1 MKPLFSSDE
10 EANAASASSATP
22 APGFAPAPA
31 SAPASAPAPAPAFPP
46 LLDPARAAD
55 ALPAMRPQASAP
67 PPVRV
72 DISGIDDK
80 AIEGLGGNTGAGV
93 AKVSAKLLGTV
104 RASDADVFGTQLNE
118 LIATSKGLDPAKLRS
133 GGLLSRVTNMFGSVK
148 EKMLSQYQVVES
160 RMDTLVGEMTRHAN
174 VHRARIQDF
183 DEMYKG
189 LEMYYQGLDA
199 DVRKGEEWAG
209 RLRQAVAQQA
219 APANAFEAQQATEL
233 KRRLERLEKRID
245 DLRRAMLM
253 ATQMVP
259 QIRLSQDNARALTDT
274 FTDIVN
280 VSIPAWRNV
289 FSLYLLQLEA
299 KQSAAVA
306 NAAYDATDAAFR
318 AQADMLLEN
327 TETVARAKQRSL
339 VSLETAQHV
348 QTQLVTAFDRLEQI
362 SNEGQQ
368 RRRDELPKLQELE
381 RELIAR
387 FSPAAV

>member
-1 MKPLFSSDE
+1 MKPLFSSDD
-10 EANAASASSATP
+10 EANAAST
-22 APGFAPAPA
+22 AP
-31 SAPASAPAPAPAFPP
+31 PAPAPVLPP
-46 LLDPARAAD
+46 LLNPAGTPD
-55 ALPAMRPQASAP
+55 MLPASRPEVSAAP
-67 PPVRV
+67 IVRI

-80 AIEGLGGNTGAGV
+80 AIESLGGSTGSGV

-118 LIATSKGLDPAKLRS
+118 LIATSKGLDPARLRS
-133 GGLLSRVTNMFGSVK
+133 GGLMSRVTNMFGSVK

-160 RMDTLVGEMTRHAN
+160 RMDTLVAEMTRHAN

-183 DEMYKG
+183 DDMFKG

-199 DVRKGEEWAG
+199 DVKKGEAWAVQ
-209 RLRQAVAQQA
+209 LRQAIAQQA
-219 APANAFEAQQATEL
+219 AAANAFEAQQATEL

-245 DLRRAMLM
+245 DMRRAMLM

-327 TETVARAKQRSL
+327 TETVARTKQRSL

-348 QTQLVTAFDRLEQI
+348 QTQLVSAFDKLEQI

-368 RRRDELPKLQELE
+368 RRKDELPKLQELE

-387 FSPAAV
+387 FSSTASPTAA

>member
-10 EANAASASSATP
+10 EANAASTTP
-22 APGFAPAPA
+22 AAPTPTLA
-31 SAPASAPAPAPAFPP
+31 P
-46 LLDPARAAD
+46 LLDPAPMPD
-55 ALPAMRPQASAP
+55 ALPALRPEASAAP
-67 PPVRV
+67 IVRV
-72 DISGIDDK
+72 DVSGIDDK
-80 AIEGLGGNTGAGV
+80 AIEALGGSTGAGV

-160 RMDTLVGEMTRHAN
+160 RMDTLVTEMTRHAS

-189 LEMYYQGLDA
+189 LELYYQGLDA
-199 DVRKGEEWAG
+199 DVKKGEEWAS

-245 DLRRAMLM
+245 DLKRAMLM

-348 QTQLVTAFDRLEQI
+348 QTQLVTAFDKLEQI

-368 RRRDELPKLQELE
+368 RRQAELPKLQELE

-387 FSPAAV
+387 FSPTGA

>member
-1 MKPLFSSDE
+1 MKPLFSSDD
-10 EANAASASSATP
+10 EANAASAV
-22 APGFAPAPA
+22 PAPA
-31 SAPASAPAPAPAFPP
+31 LPP
-46 LLDPARAAD
+46 LLDPARMPD
-55 ALPAMRPQASAP
+55 TLPASLSEASPAP
-67 PPVRV
+67 LVRI

-80 AIEGLGGNTGAGV
+80 AIEALGGSTGAGV

-133 GGLLSRVTNMFGSVK
+133 GGLMSRVTNMFGSVK
-148 EKMLSQYQVVES
+148 EKMLSQYQAVES
-160 RMDTLVGEMTRHAN
+160 RMDTLVAEMTRHAN
-174 VHRARIQDF
+174 VHRGRIQDF

-189 LEMYYQGLDA
+189 LEVYYQGLDA
-199 DVRKGEEWAG
+199 DVKKGEGWALQ
-209 RLRQAVAQQA
+209 LRQAIAQQA
-219 APANAFEAQQATEL
+219 VAANAFEAQQATEL

-348 QTQLVTAFDRLEQI
+348 QTQLMTAFDKLEQI

-368 RRRDELPKLQELE
+368 RRKDELPKLQQLE

-387 FSPAAV
+387 FSSAASPAGA

>member
-10 EANAASASSATP
+10 
-22 APGFAPAPA
+22 
-31 SAPASAPAPAPAFPP
+31 
-46 LLDPARAAD
+46 D
-55 ALPAMRPQASAP
+55 AQNASAP
-67 PPVRV
+67 PAAALPSLGPLRDPAATAGMLPATVSEASAVPVVPV
-72 DISGIDDK
+72 DLAGIDDK
-80 AIEGLGGNTGAGV
+80 AIESLGGSTGSGV

-104 RASDADVFGTQLNE
+104 RASDADVFGAQLNE

-133 GGLLSRVTNMFGSVK
+133 GGVLSRITSLFGSVK
-148 EKMLSQYQVVES
+148 EKMLSQFQVVES
-160 RMDTLVGEMTRHAN
+160 RMDTLVAEMTRHAN
-174 VHRARIQDF
+174 VHRGRIHDF
-183 DEMYKG
+183 DEMFKG
-189 LEMYYQGLDA
+189 LEGYYQGLDA
-199 DVRKGEEWAG
+199 DVKKGEGWIVK
-209 RLRQAVAQQA
+209 LQQAVAQQPA
-219 APANAFEAQQATEL
+219 SANAFEAQQATEL
-233 KRRLERLEKRID
+233 RRRLERLEKRVD

-348 QTQLVTAFDRLEQI
+348 QTQLITAFDKLEQI
-362 SNEGQQ
+362 SKEGQQ
-368 RRRDELPKLQELE
+368 RRKDELPKLQELE
-381 RELIAR
+381 RDLIAR
-387 FSPAAV
+387 FSPAGT

>member
-10 EANAASASSATP
+10 EANAASALPVTP
-22 APGFAPAPA
+22 APSLPPLINPAPA
-31 SAPASAPAPAPAFPP
+31 
-46 LLDPARAAD
+46 LD
-55 ALPAMRPQASAP
+55 ALPALRPEASVAP
-67 PPVRV
+67 VAPMVPAVRV

-80 AIEGLGGNTGAGV
+80 AIETLGGNTGAGV

-118 LIATSKGLDPAKLRS
+118 LIATSKGLDPAKLKS
-133 GGLLSRVTNMFGSVK
+133 GGLMSRVTNMFGSVK

-160 RMDTLVGEMTRHAN
+160 RMDTLVSEMTRHAN

-189 LEMYYQGLDA
+189 LETYYQGLDA
-199 DVRKGEEWAG
+199 DVKKGEAWAEK
-209 RLRQAVAQQA
+209 LRQAVAQQA

-348 QTQLVTAFDRLEQI
+348 QTQLITAFDKLEQI

-368 RRRDELPKLQELE
+368 RRRDELPKLQQLE
-381 RELIAR
+381 RELIER
-387 FSPAAV
+387 FSPGGA

>member
-10 EANAASASSATP
+10 EAHAASSLPVAR
-22 APGFAPAPA
+22 APALA
-31 SAPASAPAPAPAFPP
+31 P
-46 LLDPARAAD
+46 LLNPDVLPD
-55 ALPAMRPQASAP
+55 MLPALSSESSSVPLVQI
-67 PPVRV
+67 

-80 AIEGLGGNTGAGV
+80 AIEALGGSTGAGV

-104 RASDADVFGTQLNE
+104 RASEADVFGAQLNE
-118 LIATSKGLDPAKLRS
+118 LIATSKGLDPSKLRS
-133 GGLLSRVTNMFGSVK
+133 GGLLSRVTNMFGSIK

-160 RMDTLVGEMTRHAN
+160 RMDTLVAEMTRHAN
-174 VHRARIQDF
+174 LHRARIQDF

-189 LEMYYQGLDA
+189 LELYYQGLDA
-199 DVRKGEEWAG
+199 DVKKGEGWAVQ
-209 RLRQAVAQQA
+209 LRQAVAQQA
-219 APANAFEAQQATEL
+219 AAANAFEAQQATEV

-280 VSIPAWRNV
+280 VSVPAWRNV

-299 KQSAAVA
+299 KQSASVA

-348 QTQLVTAFDRLEQI
+348 QTQLMTAFDKLEQI

-368 RRRDELPKLQELE
+368 RRKDELPKLQELE

-387 FSPAAV
+387 FSPNGA

>member
-22 APGFAPAPA
+22 APAFAP
-31 SAPASAPAPAPAFPP
+31 APASAPAPAPAFPP

-55 ALPAMRPQASAP
+55 ALPAMRPEASAP

-174 VHRARIQDF
+174 VHRARIHDF

-348 QTQLVTAFDRLEQI
+348 QTQLVTAFDKLEQI
-362 SNEGQQ
+362 SNEGQK

>member
-1 MKPLFSSDE
+1 MKPLFSSDD
-10 EANAASASSATP
+10 EANASAVPAT
-22 APGFAPAPA
+22 
-31 SAPASAPAPAPAFPP
+31 PAFPP
-46 LLDPARAAD
+46 LLDPSSTANT
-55 ALPAMRPQASAP
+55 LPATRPEAGAAP
-67 PPVRV
+67 IVRV
-72 DISGIDDK
+72 DVSGIDDK
-80 AIEGLGGNTGAGV
+80 AIEALGGSTGAGV

-133 GGLLSRVTNMFGSVK
+133 GGLVSRLTNMFGSVK

-160 RMDTLVGEMTRHAN
+160 RMDTLVTEMTRHAN

-189 LEMYYQGLDA
+189 LETYYQGLDA
-199 DVRKGEEWAG
+199 DVKKGEEWAA

-245 DLRRAMLM
+245 DLKRAMLM

-348 QTQLVTAFDRLEQI
+348 QTQLVTAFDKLEQI

-368 RRRDELPKLQELE
+368 RRQAELPKLQELE

-387 FSPAAV
+387 FSPGGA

>member
-10 EANAASASSATP
+10 DAQPAPAPTATP
-22 APGFAPAPA
+22 APGFPSLSNPDLTAGQLPALHQQAAPAP
-31 SAPASAPAPAPAFPP
+31 
-46 LLDPARAAD
+46 
-55 ALPAMRPQASAP
+55 M
-67 PPVRV
+67 VRV

-80 AIEGLGGNTGAGV
+80 AIASLGGSTGTGV

-104 RASDADVFGTQLNE
+104 RASDADVFGAQLNE
-118 LIATSKGLDPAKLRS
+118 LIATSKGLDPTKLRS

-148 EKMLSQYQVVES
+148 EKMLSQYQMVEG
-160 RMDTLVGEMTRHAN
+160 RMDTLVSEMTRHAT
-174 VHRARIQDF
+174 VHKNRITDF

-189 LEMYYQGLDA
+189 LEIYYQGLDA
-199 DVRKGEEWAG
+199 DVKKGEAW
-209 RLRQAVAQQA
+209 VAQLQQA
-219 APANAFEAQQATEL
+219 IAQHPAPTNAFEAQQATEL
-233 KRRLERLEKRID
+233 TRRLERLEKRID

-259 QIRLSQDNARALTDT
+259 QIRLSQDNARSLTDT

-280 VSIPAWRNV
+280 VAIPAWRNV

-327 TETVARAKQRSL
+327 TETVARVKQRSL

-348 QTQLVTAFDRLEQI
+348 QTQLITAFDKLEQI
-362 SNEGQQ
+362 SKEGQQ

-387 FSPAAV
+387 FQPTNV

>member
-10 EANAASASSATP
+10 EANAASAAPP
-22 APGFAPAPA
+22 APV
-31 SAPASAPAPAPAFPP
+31 APAPAFPP
-46 LLDPARAAD
+46 LSTPAATSD
-55 ALPAMRPQASAP
+55 MLPAARPEASVAP
-67 PPVRV
+67 LPRV

-80 AIEGLGGNTGAGV
+80 AIESLGGSTGAGV

-160 RMDTLVGEMTRHAN
+160 RMDTLVAEMTRHAN
-174 VHRARIQDF
+174 VHRNRIQDF

-189 LEMYYQGLDA
+189 LEIYYQGLDA
-199 DVRKGEEWAG
+199 DVRKGEAWADK
-209 RLRQAVAQQA
+209 LRQAVAQQA

-245 DLRRAMLM
+245 DLKRAMLM

-299 KQSAAVA
+299 RQSAAVA

-348 QTQLVTAFDRLEQI
+348 QTQLVTAFDKLEQI
-362 SNEGQQ
+362 SHEGQQ
-368 RRRDELPKLQELE
+368 RRKDELPKLQELE

-387 FSPAAV
+387 FSSTASPSA

>member
-10 EANAASASSATP
+10 EAN
-22 APGFAPAPA
+22 PA
-31 SAPASAPAPAPAFPP
+31 SAVPATPAFPP
-46 LLDPARAAD
+46 LLEPAPAPD
-55 ALPAMRPQASAP
+55 ALPALRPEASAAP
-67 PPVRV
+67 IVRV

-80 AIEGLGGNTGAGV
+80 AIEALGGSTGAGV

-160 RMDTLVGEMTRHAN
+160 RMDTLVTEMTRHAN

-189 LEMYYQGLDA
+189 LEQYYQGLDA
-199 DVRKGEEWAG
+199 DVKKGEEWAS

-245 DLRRAMLM
+245 DLKRAMLM

-348 QTQLVTAFDRLEQI
+348 QTQLVTAFDKLEQI

-368 RRRDELPKLQELE
+368 RRQAELPKLQELE

-387 FSPAAV
+387 FSPGGA

>member
-10 EANAASASSATP
+10 DAQSPLAPP
-22 APGFAPAPA
+22 AAPAP
-31 SAPASAPAPAPAFPP
+31 SLPP
-46 LLDPARAAD
+46 ILSPDVTSGM
-55 ALPAMRPQASAP
+55 LPAMRSESSPAP
-67 PPVRV
+67 VVRV

-80 AIEGLGGNTGAGV
+80 AIESLGGSTGSGV

-118 LIATSKGLDPAKLRS
+118 LIATSKGLDPSKLRS
-133 GGLLSRVTNMFGSVK
+133 GGMLSRVTNLFGSVK

-160 RMDTLVGEMTRHAN
+160 RMDTLVSEMTRHAS
-174 VHRARIQDF
+174 VHKGRITDF

-189 LEMYYQGLDA
+189 LEVYYQGLDA
-199 DVRKGEEWAG
+199 DVKKGEAWAAQ
-209 RLRQAVAQQA
+209 LAQAIAQQPVA
-219 APANAFEAQQATEL
+219 ANAFEAQQATEV
-233 KRRLERLEKRID
+233 KRRLERLEKRVD

-327 TETVARAKQRSL
+327 TETVARVKQRSI

-348 QTQLVTAFDRLEQI
+348 QTQLMTAFDKLEQI
-362 SNEGQQ
+362 SKEGQQ
-368 RRRDELPKLQELE
+368 RRKDELPKLQELE

-387 FSPAAV
+387 FSPGAN

>member
-10 EANAASASSATP
+10 EAKATSA
-22 APGFAPAPA
+22 APAPA
-31 SAPASAPAPAPAFPP
+31 LPP
-46 LLDPARAAD
+46 LLDPVLNPATTQG
-55 ALPAMRPQASAP
+55 ALPALRPEASVAP
-67 PPVRV
+67 QVRV

-80 AIEGLGGNTGAGV
+80 AIESLGGNTGAGV

-133 GGLLSRVTNMFGSVK
+133 GGLMSRVTNMFGSVK

-160 RMDTLVGEMTRHAN
+160 RMDTLVAEMTRHAN
-174 VHRARIQDF
+174 VHRARIHDF

-189 LEMYYQGLDA
+189 LEVYYQGLAA
-199 DVRKGEEWAG
+199 DVQKGEAWADK
-209 RLRQAVAQQA
+209 LRQAVAQQA
-219 APANAFEAQQATEL
+219 APTNAFEAQQATEL

-245 DLRRAMLM
+245 DLKRAMLM

-348 QTQLVTAFDRLEQI
+348 QTQLITAFDKLEQI

-381 RELIAR
+381 RELITR
-387 FSPAAV
+387 FSPTMA

>member
-10 EANAASASSATP
+10 DAQSPAQPVANAPSLPPLTSPLGAQDMLP
-22 APGFAPAPA
+22 AAPA
-31 SAPASAPAPAPAFPP
+31 
-46 LLDPARAAD
+46 
-55 ALPAMRPQASAP
+55 QASAAP
-67 PPVRV
+67 VVRV

-80 AIEGLGGNTGAGV
+80 AIESLGGSTGTGI

-104 RASDADVFGTQLNE
+104 RASDADVFGAQLNE
-118 LIATSKGLDPAKLRS
+118 LIATSKGLDPAKLKS
-133 GGLLSRVTNMFGSVK
+133 GGLLSRVTNMFGTVK

-160 RMDTLVGEMTRHAN
+160 RMDTLVSEMTRHAN
-174 VHRARIQDF
+174 VHKGRISDF
-183 DEMYKG
+183 DDMYKN
-189 LEMYYQGLDA
+189 LELYYQGLDA
-199 DVRKGEEWAG
+199 DVKKGEAWAAK
-209 RLRQAVAQQA
+209 LQEAVNQQA
-219 APANAFEAQQATEL
+219 APVNAFEAQQATEL

-245 DLRRAMLM
+245 DLKRAMLM

-259 QIRLSQDNARALTDT
+259 QIRLSQDNARSLTDT

-327 TETVARAKQRSL
+327 TESVARVKQRSL

-348 QTQLVTAFDRLEQI
+348 QTQLVAAFDKLEQI
-362 SNEGQQ
+362 SKEGQQ
-368 RRRDELPKLQELE
+368 RRKDELPKLQELE

-387 FSPAAV
+387 FSPTNVG

>member
-1 MKPLFSSDE
+1 MKPLFSSDD
-10 EANAASASSATP
+10 EAKAA
-22 APGFAPAPA
+22 APA
-31 SAPASAPAPAPAFPP
+31 APVATPAPAFPP
-46 LLDPARAAD
+46 LVDPARSPD
-55 ALPAMRPQASAP
+55 MLPASLSDASPAP
-67 PPVRV
+67 VVRV

-80 AIEGLGGNTGAGV
+80 AIESLGGSTGAGV

-104 RASDADVFGTQLNE
+104 RASDADVFGAQLNE
-118 LIATSKGLDPAKLRS
+118 LIAASKGLDPAKLRS

-160 RMDTLVGEMTRHAN
+160 RMDTLVSEMTRHAN
-174 VHRARIQDF
+174 VHRNRIQDF

-199 DVRKGEEWAG
+199 DVKKGEAWAE

-245 DLRRAMLM
+245 DLKRAMLM

-348 QTQLVTAFDRLEQI
+348 QTQLVTAFDKLEQI
-362 SNEGQQ
+362 SREGQQ
-368 RRRDELPKLQELE
+368 RRKDELPKLQQLE
-381 RELIAR
+381 HELIAR
-387 FSPAAV
+387 FSSAAPAA

>member
-1 MKPLFSSDE
+1 MKPLFSSEE
-10 EANAASASSATP
+10 EANAASTAPAAPQPVPVPLLNP
-22 APGFAPAPA
+22 APMPDMLPTSLSEA
-31 SAPASAPAPAPAFPP
+31 SAAP
-46 LLDPARAAD
+46 L
-55 ALPAMRPQASAP
+55 
-67 PPVRV
+67 VRIDV
-72 DISGIDDK
+72 SGIDDK
-80 AIEGLGGNTGAGV
+80 AIEGLGGSTGAGV

-118 LIATSKGLDPAKLRS
+118 LIATAKGLDPAKLRS

-160 RMDTLVGEMTRHAN
+160 RMDTLVAEMTRHAN

-189 LEMYYQGLDA
+189 LEKYYQGLDA
-199 DVRKGEEWAG
+199 DVKKGEGWAAQ
-209 RLRQAVAQQA
+209 LRQAVAQQA

-233 KRRLERLEKRID
+233 KRRLERLEKRVD
-245 DLRRAMLM
+245 DLKRAMLM

-348 QTQLVTAFDRLEQI
+348 QTQLVTAFDKLEQI

-368 RRRDELPKLQELE
+368 RRKDELPKLQQLE
-381 RELIAR
+381 RELIER
-387 FSPAAV
+387 FSTTPPAAY

>member
-22 APGFAPAPA
+22 APASAPTLAPA
-31 SAPASAPAPAPAFPP
+31 SAPAFPP

-55 ALPAMRPQASAP
+55 ALPAMRPEASAP

-199 DVRKGEEWAG
+199 DVKKGEEWAG

-219 APANAFEAQQATEL
+219 APSNAFEAQQATEL

-348 QTQLVTAFDRLEQI
+348 QTQLITAFDKLEQI

-387 FSPAAV
+387 FSPTAA

>member
-10 EANAASASSATP
+10 EAKAASALPVAPLIPASPSDLLPAARPEASATP
-22 APGFAPAPA
+22 
-31 SAPASAPAPAPAFPP
+31 
-46 LLDPARAAD
+46 
-55 ALPAMRPQASAP
+55 Q
-67 PPVRV
+67 VRV
-72 DISGIDDK
+72 DVSGIDDK
-80 AIEGLGGNTGAGV
+80 AIEALGSATGASV

-104 RASDADVFGTQLNE
+104 RASDADVFGAQLNE
-118 LIATSKGLDPAKLRS
+118 LIATAKGLDPAKLRS
-133 GGLLSRVTNMFGSVK
+133 GGLVSRLTNMFGSVK

-160 RMDTLVGEMTRHAN
+160 RMDALVAEMTRHAG
-174 VHRARIQDF
+174 VHRGRIHDF

-189 LEMYYQGLDA
+189 LESYYQGLDA
-199 DVRKGEEWAG
+199 DVKKGEAWAAQI
-209 RLRQAVAQQA
+209 RQAIAQQA
-219 APANAFEAQQATEL
+219 APVNAFEAQQATEL

-245 DLRRAMLM
+245 DLKRAMLM

-327 TETVARAKQRSL
+327 TETVARTRQRSL

-348 QTQLVTAFDRLEQI
+348 QAQLVSAFDKLEQI
-362 SNEGQQ
+362 SQEGQQ
-368 RRRDELPKLQELE
+368 RRKDELPKLQELE

-387 FSPAAV
+387 FSTTAAA

>member
-10 EANAASASSATP
+10 DGQ
-22 APGFAPAPA
+22 AP
-31 SAPASAPAPAPAFPP
+31 SAPTATPAPAFPP
-46 LLDPARAAD
+46 LLDPAVTSG
-55 ALPAMRPQASAP
+55 ALPALRPEASAAP
-67 PPVRV
+67 IVRV

-80 AIEGLGGNTGAGV
+80 AIESLGGNTGAGV

-104 RASDADVFGTQLNE
+104 RASDADVFGAQLNE

-133 GGLLSRVTNMFGSVK
+133 GGLLSRVTSLFGSVK
-148 EKMLSQYQVVES
+148 EKMLSQFQVVES
-160 RMDTLVGEMTRHAN
+160 RMDTLVTEMTRHAN
-174 VHRARIQDF
+174 VHKGRIHDF

-189 LEMYYQGLDA
+189 LEIYYQGLDA
-199 DVRKGEEWAG
+199 DVKKGEGWV
-209 RLRQAVAQQA
+209 LQLQQAVAQLPA
-219 APANAFEAQQATEL
+219 AANAFEAQQATEL
-233 KRRLERLEKRID
+233 KRRLERLEKRVD

-306 NAAYDATDAAFR
+306 TAAYDATDAAFR

-348 QTQLVTAFDRLEQI
+348 QTQLITAFDKLEQI
-362 SNEGQQ
+362 SKEGQQ
-368 RRRDELPKLQELE
+368 RRKDELPKLQELE
-381 RELIAR
+381 RDLIAR
-387 FSPAAV
+387 FSPAPAP

>member
-10 EANAASASSATP
+10 EANAASAPTAT
-22 APGFAPAPA
+22 
-31 SAPASAPAPAPAFPP
+31 PAPAPAFPP
-46 LLDPARAAD
+46 LLDPAAESGVIQGV
-55 ALPAMRPQASAP
+55 LPALRPEANVAP

-160 RMDTLVGEMTRHAN
+160 RMDTLVSEMTRHAN

-189 LEMYYQGLDA
+189 LEVYYQGLDA
-199 DVRKGEEWAG
+199 DVKKGEAWAEK
-209 RLRQAVAQQA
+209 LRQAVAQQA
-219 APANAFEAQQATEL
+219 APTNAFEAQQATEL

-318 AQADMLLEN
+318 TQADMLLEN

-348 QTQLVTAFDRLEQI
+348 QTQLITAFDKLEQI

-368 RRRDELPKLQELE
+368 RRKDELPKLQELE

>member
-1 MKPLFSSDE
+1 MKPLFSSEE
-10 EANAASASSATP
+10 EANASAQQP
-22 APGFAPAPA
+22 VAPAPLAPLLNPAPTLDRLPA
-31 SAPASAPAPAPAFPP
+31 SLSELSPAPVAPVAPAAPV
-46 LLDPARAAD
+46 
-55 ALPAMRPQASAP
+55 
-67 PPVRV
+67 VRV
-72 DISGIDDK
+72 DVSGIDDK
-80 AIEGLGGNTGAGV
+80 AIEALGGNTGAGV

-160 RMDTLVGEMTRHAN
+160 RMDTLIAEMTRHAN
-174 VHRARIQDF
+174 VHRGRIKDF
-183 DEMYKG
+183 DDMYLG
-189 LEMYYQGLDA
+189 LEQYYQGLDA
-199 DVRKGEEWAG
+199 DVKKGEAWAEQL
-209 RLRQAVAQQA
+209 RLAVAQQGA
-219 APANAFEAQQATEL
+219 ATNAFEAQQATEL

-348 QTQLVTAFDRLEQI
+348 QNQLVSAFDKLEQI

-368 RRRDELPKLQELE
+368 RRKDELPKLQELE

-387 FSPAAV
+387 FSPAAG

>member
-10 EANAASASSATP
+10 
-22 APGFAPAPA
+22 
-31 SAPASAPAPAPAFPP
+31 
-46 LLDPARAAD
+46 D
-55 ALPAMRPQASAP
+55 AQAASAP
-67 PPVRV
+67 PAAPAPGLPPLNPAVTAGMLPASRPEASAPPLVRI

-80 AIEGLGGNTGAGV
+80 AIESLGGSTGTGV

-104 RASDADVFGTQLNE
+104 RASDTDVFGTQLNE

-133 GGLLSRVTNMFGSVK
+133 GGLLSRVTNLFGSVK

-160 RMDTLVGEMTRHAN
+160 RMDTLVAEMTRHAS
-174 VHRARIQDF
+174 VHKGRIHDF

-189 LEMYYQGLDA
+189 LEVYYQGLDA
-199 DVRKGEEWAG
+199 DVKKGEGWAAQ
-209 RLRQAVAQQA
+209 LAQAIAQHPVA
-219 APANAFEAQQATEL
+219 ANAFEAQQATEL
-233 KRRLERLEKRID
+233 KRRLERLEKRVD

-327 TETVARAKQRSL
+327 TETVARVKQRSSI
-339 VSLETAQHV
+339 SLETAQHV
-348 QTQLVTAFDRLEQI
+348 QTQLMTAFDKLEQI
-362 SNEGQQ
+362 SKEGQQ
-368 RRRDELPKLQELE
+368 RRKDELPKLQELE

-387 FSPAAV
+387 FSPAAG

>member
-10 EANAASASSATP
+10 EANAASALPVTP
-22 APGFAPAPA
+22 APSLPPLIN
-31 SAPASAPAPAPAFPP
+31 PAPAP
-46 LLDPARAAD
+46 D
-55 ALPAMRPQASAP
+55 ALPALRPEASVAP
-67 PPVRV
+67 VAPVVRV

-80 AIEGLGGNTGAGV
+80 AIETLGGNTGAGV

-133 GGLLSRVTNMFGSVK
+133 GGLMSRVTNMFGSVK

-160 RMDTLVGEMTRHAN
+160 RMDTLVSEMTRHAN

-189 LEMYYQGLDA
+189 LETYYQGLDA
-199 DVRKGEEWAG
+199 DVKKGEAWADK
-209 RLRQAVAQQA
+209 LRQAVAQQA

-348 QTQLVTAFDRLEQI
+348 QTQLITAFDKLEQI

-368 RRRDELPKLQELE
+368 RRRDELPKLQQLE
-381 RELIAR
+381 RELIER
-387 FSPAAV
+387 FSPGGA

>member
-10 EANAASASSATP
+10 EAQVPSAPPAAP
-22 APGFAPAPA
+22 APGFPPLASPLVNSDTLPALRTEA
-31 SAPASAPAPAPAFPP
+31 SAAPV
-46 LLDPARAAD
+46 
-55 ALPAMRPQASAP
+55 
-67 PPVRV
+67 VRV

-80 AIEGLGGNTGAGV
+80 AIESLGGNTGTGV
-93 AKVSAKLLGTV
+93 AKISAKLLGTV

-133 GGLLSRVTNMFGSVK
+133 GGLMSRVTSMFGSVK

-160 RMDTLVGEMTRHAN
+160 RMDTLVSEMTRHAN
-174 VHRARIQDF
+174 VHKGRISDF

-189 LEMYYQGLDA
+189 LETYYQGLDA
-199 DVRKGEEWAG
+199 DVKKGQEWAA
-209 RLRQAVAQQA
+209 RLEQAIAQQA

-233 KRRLERLEKRID
+233 KRRHERLEKRID

-259 QIRLSQDNARALTDT
+259 QIRLSQDNARSLTDT

-306 NAAYDATDAAFR
+306 DAAYDATDAAFR

-327 TETVARAKQRSL
+327 TETVARVKQRSL

-348 QTQLVTAFDRLEQI
+348 QTQLISAFDKLEQI
-362 SNEGQQ
+362 SKEGQQ
-368 RRRDELPKLQELE
+368 RRKDELPKLQELE

-387 FSPAAV
+387 FSPAT

>member
-1 MKPLFSSDE
+1 MKPLFSAEE
-10 EANAASASSATP
+10 EANAASAAPAALPTAVPTAVPATP
-22 APGFAPAPA
+22 
-31 SAPASAPAPAPAFPP
+31 SLPP
-46 LLDPARAAD
+46 LFSPAGTD
-55 ALPAMRPQASAP
+55 ALPALRPEASAAP
-67 PPVRV
+67 LVRV

-80 AIEGLGGNTGAGV
+80 AIEALGGATGASV

-104 RASDADVFGTQLNE
+104 RASDADVFGAQLNE
-118 LIATSKGLDPAKLRS
+118 LIATAKGLDPAKLRS
-133 GGLLSRVTNMFGSVK
+133 GGLMARVTGMFGSVK

-160 RMDTLVGEMTRHAN
+160 RMDTLVTEMTRHAN
-174 VHRARIQDF
+174 VHRGRISDF

-189 LEMYYQGLDA
+189 LEIYYQGLDA
-199 DVRKGEEWAG
+199 DVKKGEAWAAK
-209 RLRQAVAQQA
+209 LQQAVAQQA
-219 APANAFEAQQATEL
+219 TPANAFEAQQATEL
-233 KRRLERLEKRID
+233 RRRLERLEKRID

-318 AQADMLLEN
+318 TQADMLLEN
-327 TETVARAKQRSL
+327 TETVARVKQRSI

-348 QTQLVTAFDRLEQI
+348 QTQLMTAFDKLEQI

-381 RELIAR
+381 RELITR
-387 FSPAAV
+387 FSSASTPGAQ

>member
-1 MKPLFSSDE
+1 MKPLFSSDD
-10 EANAASASSATP
+10 EANEASA
-22 APGFAPAPA
+22 APVAPAPTLA
-31 SAPASAPAPAPAFPP
+31 PLLTPAGTADMLPASLSEAGAAP
-46 LLDPARAAD
+46 L
-55 ALPAMRPQASAP
+55 
-67 PPVRV
+67 VRI

-80 AIEGLGGNTGAGV
+80 AIEALGGSTGAGV

-133 GGLLSRVTNMFGSVK
+133 GGLMSRVTNMFGSVK

-160 RMDTLVGEMTRHAN
+160 RMDTLVAEMTRHAN
-174 VHRARIQDF
+174 VHRGRIQDF

-199 DVRKGEEWAG
+199 DVKKGEAWAVQ
-209 RLRQAVAQQA
+209 LRQAVAQQA
-219 APANAFEAQQATEL
+219 AAANAFEAQQATEL

-280 VSIPAWRNV
+280 VSVPAWRNV

-299 KQSAAVA
+299 KQSAAIA

-348 QTQLVTAFDRLEQI
+348 QTQLISAFDKLEQI
-362 SNEGQQ
+362 SHEGQQ
-368 RRRDELPKLQELE
+368 RRKDELPKLQQLE
-381 RELIAR
+381 RELIER
-387 FSPAAV
+387 FSPAGA

>member
-10 EANAASASSATP
+10 EANAASTTP
-22 APGFAPAPA
+22 AAPAPTLA
-31 SAPASAPAPAPAFPP
+31 P
-46 LLDPARAAD
+46 LLDPAPMPD
-55 ALPAMRPQASAP
+55 ALPALRPEASAAP
-67 PPVRV
+67 IVRV

-80 AIEGLGGNTGAGV
+80 AIEALGGSTGAGV

-160 RMDTLVGEMTRHAN
+160 RMDTLVTEMTRHAN

-189 LEMYYQGLDA
+189 LELYYQGLDA
-199 DVRKGEEWAG
+199 DVKKGEEWAS

-245 DLRRAMLM
+245 DLKRAMLM

-348 QTQLVTAFDRLEQI
+348 QTQLVTAFDKLEQI

-368 RRRDELPKLQELE
+368 RRQAELPKLQELE

-387 FSPAAV
+387 FSPGGA

>member
-10 EANAASASSATP
+10 DAQAASTP
-22 APGFAPAPA
+22 LAAPAPA
-31 SAPASAPAPAPAFPP
+31 LPPLFSPAVDAGTLPATIPEASAAP
-46 LLDPARAAD
+46 L
-55 ALPAMRPQASAP
+55 
-67 PPVRV
+67 VRV

-80 AIEGLGGNTGAGV
+80 AIESLGGNTGTGV

-133 GGLLSRVTNMFGSVK
+133 GGLMSRVTNMFGSVK

-160 RMDTLVGEMTRHAN
+160 RMDTLVSEMTRHAN
-174 VHRARIQDF
+174 VHKARIGDF

-189 LEMYYQGLDA
+189 LEVYYQGLDA
-199 DVRKGEEWAG
+199 DVKKGEGWAAK
-209 RLRQAVAQQA
+209 LQQAIAQQP
-219 APANAFEAQQATEL
+219 APVNAFEAQQATEL
-233 KRRLERLEKRID
+233 KRRHERLEKRID

-327 TETVARAKQRSL
+327 TETVARVKQRSL

-348 QTQLVTAFDRLEQI
+348 QTQLITAFDKLEQI
-362 SNEGQQ
+362 SKEGQQ
-368 RRRDELPKLQELE
+368 RRKDELPKLQELE

-387 FSPAAV
+387 FSPSGS

>member
-1 MKPLFSSDE
+1 MKPLFSSDD
-10 EANAASASSATP
+10 EANAASA
-22 APGFAPAPA
+22 APTAPV
-31 SAPASAPAPAPAFPP
+31 STAPAFPP
-46 LLDPARAAD
+46 LSTPAGTSD
-55 ALPAMRPQASAP
+55 MLPAARPEASVAP
-67 PPVRV
+67 LPRV

-80 AIEGLGGNTGAGV
+80 AIEALGGSTGAGV

-174 VHRARIQDF
+174 VHRNRIRDF
-183 DEMYKG
+183 DEMYTG
-189 LEMYYQGLDA
+189 LETYYQGLDA
-199 DVRKGEEWAG
+199 DVKKGEAWADK
-209 RLRQAVAQQA
+209 LRQAVAQQA
-219 APANAFEAQQATEL
+219 APVNAFEAQQATEL

-245 DLRRAMLM
+245 DLKRAMLM

-348 QTQLVTAFDRLEQI
+348 QTQLVTAFDKLEQI
-362 SNEGQQ
+362 SQEGQQ
-368 RRRDELPKLQELE
+368 RRKDELPKLQELE

-387 FSPAAV
+387 FSSSGTPSA

>member
-1 MKPLFSSDE
+1 MKPLFSSDD
-10 EANAASASSATP
+10 EANAASA
-22 APGFAPAPA
+22 APAPA
-31 SAPASAPAPAPAFPP
+31 LPP
-46 LLDPARAAD
+46 LFDPARAPD
-55 ALPAMRPQASAP
+55 MLPASASASVSEASP
-67 PPVRV
+67 APIVRV

-80 AIEGLGGNTGAGV
+80 AIEALGGSTGAGV

-160 RMDTLVGEMTRHAN
+160 RMDTLVAEMTRHAN
-174 VHRARIQDF
+174 VHRSRIQDF
-183 DEMYKG
+183 DDMYKG
-189 LEMYYQGLDA
+189 LETYYQGLDA
-199 DVRKGEEWAG
+199 DVKKGEAWADK
-209 RLRQAVAQQA
+209 LRQAVAQQA
-219 APANAFEAQQATEL
+219 TPANAFEAQQATEL
-233 KRRLERLEKRID
+233 KRRLERLEKRVD

-348 QTQLVTAFDRLEQI
+348 QAQLMTAFDKLEQI

-368 RRRDELPKLQELE
+368 RRRDELPKLQQLE
-381 RELIAR
+381 RELIER
-387 FSPAAV
+387 FSPTASPA

>member
-10 EANAASASSATP
+10 EANAASATP
-22 APGFAPAPA
+22 AAPLPA
-31 SAPASAPAPAPAFPP
+31 LAP
-46 LLDPARAAD
+46 LLDPAPMPD
-55 ALPAMRPQASAP
+55 LPALRPEAGAAP
-67 PPVRV
+67 QVRV

-80 AIEGLGGNTGAGV
+80 AIEGLGGSTGAGV

-160 RMDTLVGEMTRHAN
+160 RMDTLVAEMTRHASL
-174 VHRARIQDF
+174 HRSRIQDF
-183 DEMYKG
+183 DDMYKG
-189 LEMYYQGLDA
+189 LETYYQGLDA
-199 DVRKGEEWAG
+199 DVKKGEDWAAQ
-209 RLRQAVAQQA
+209 LRQAVAQQGTA
-219 APANAFEAQQATEL
+219 ANAFEAQQATEL

-348 QTQLVTAFDRLEQI
+348 QTQLMTAFDKLEQI

-387 FSPAAV
+387 FSPAGSPSAG

>member
-1 MKPLFSSDE
+1 MKPLFSSDD
-10 EANAASASSATP
+10 EANAASA
-22 APGFAPAPA
+22 APVAPAPA
-31 SAPASAPAPAPAFPP
+31 MAPLLNPARTSDMLPASHSEASGAP
-46 LLDPARAAD
+46 L
-55 ALPAMRPQASAP
+55 
-67 PPVRV
+67 VRI

-80 AIEGLGGNTGAGV
+80 AIESLGGSTGSGV

-133 GGLLSRVTNMFGSVK
+133 GGLMSRVTNMFGSVK

-160 RMDTLVGEMTRHAN
+160 RMDTLVAEMTRHAN
-174 VHRARIQDF
+174 VHRGRIHDF

-199 DVRKGEEWAG
+199 DVKKGEAWAVQ
-209 RLRQAVAQQA
+209 LQQAVAQQA
-219 APANAFEAQQATEL
+219 AAANAFEAQQATEL

-280 VSIPAWRNV
+280 VSVPAWRNV

-299 KQSAAVA
+299 KQSAAIA

-348 QTQLVTAFDRLEQI
+348 QTQLITAFDKLEQI

-368 RRRDELPKLQELE
+368 RRKDELPKLQQLE
-381 RELIAR
+381 RELIER
-387 FSPAAV
+387 FSPAGA

>member
-10 EANAASASSATP
+10 EANAAPTPPVATP
-22 APGFAPAPA
+22 
-31 SAPASAPAPAPAFPP
+31 SAFPP
-46 LLDPARAAD
+46 LTAPSSSSDM
-55 ALPAMRPQASAP
+55 LPAAPPQASPAP
-67 PPVRV
+67 MVRV

-80 AIEGLGGNTGAGV
+80 AIESLGGSTGAGV

-118 LIATSKGLDPAKLRS
+118 LIATSKGLDPAKLKS
-133 GGLLSRVTNMFGSVK
+133 GGLLSRVTGMFGSVK
-148 EKMLSQYQVVES
+148 EKMLSQYQMVES
-160 RMDTLVGEMTRHAN
+160 RMDTLIGEMTRHAN
-174 VHRARIQDF
+174 VHRGRIQDF

-189 LEMYYQGLDA
+189 LEQYYQGLDA
-199 DVRKGEEWAG
+199 DVKKGEAWADK
-209 RLRQAVAQQA
+209 LRQAVAQQGA
-219 APANAFEAQQATEL
+219 AGNAFEAQQATEL

-348 QTQLVTAFDRLEQI
+348 QTQLITAFDKLEQI

-368 RRRDELPKLQELE
+368 RRRDELPKLQQLE
-381 RELIAR
+381 RELIER
-387 FSPAAV
+387 FSPANG

>member
-10 EANAASASSATP
+10 DGQPAPAPTATP
-22 APGFAPAPA
+22 AP
-31 SAPASAPAPAPAFPP
+31 SLPP
-46 LLDPARAAD
+46 LLDPAVTAG
-55 ALPAMRPQASAP
+55 ALPALRPETSVAAP
-67 PPVRV
+67 AAPVVRV

-80 AIEGLGGNTGAGV
+80 AIESLGGNTGAGV

-104 RASDADVFGTQLNE
+104 RASDADVFGAQLNE

-133 GGLLSRVTNMFGSVK
+133 GGLLSRVTSLFGSVK
-148 EKMLSQYQVVES
+148 EKMLSQFQVVES
-160 RMDTLVGEMTRHAN
+160 RMDTLVSEMTRHAN
-174 VHRARIQDF
+174 VHKGRIHDF

-189 LEMYYQGLDA
+189 LEVYYQGLDA
-199 DVRKGEEWAG
+199 DVKKGEGWV
-209 RLRQAVAQQA
+209 LQLQQAVAQLPA
-219 APANAFEAQQATEL
+219 AANAFEAQQATEL
-233 KRRLERLEKRID
+233 KRRLERLEKRVD

-306 NAAYDATDAAFR
+306 TAAYDATDAAFR

-348 QTQLVTAFDRLEQI
+348 QTQLITAFDKLEQI
-362 SNEGQQ
+362 SKEGQQ

-381 RELIAR
+381 RDLIAR
-387 FSPAAV
+387 FSPAAPAP

>member
-10 EANAASASSATP
+10 EANAALPVRLTTE
-22 APGFAPAPA
+22 
-31 SAPASAPAPAPAFPP
+31 PAPAFPS
-46 LLDPARAAD
+46 LLDPARTPD
-55 ALPAMRPQASAP
+55 MLPASPSQASPAP
-67 PPVRV
+67 VARV
-72 DISGIDDK
+72 DLSGIDDK
-80 AIEGLGGNTGAGV
+80 AIESLGGSTGTGV
-93 AKVSAKLLGTV
+93 AKISAKLLGTV
-104 RASDADVFGTQLNE
+104 RASDADVFGAQLNE

-133 GGLLSRVTNMFGSVK
+133 GGLMSRVTNMFGSVK
-148 EKMLSQYQVVES
+148 EKMLSQYQAVES
-160 RMDTLVGEMTRHAN
+160 RMDTLVSEMTRHAN
-174 VHRARIQDF
+174 VHRGRIQDF

-189 LEMYYQGLDA
+189 LESYYQGLDA
-199 DVRKGEEWAG
+199 DVKKGEAWAEKL
-209 RLRQAVAQQA
+209 RLAVAQQGTA
-219 APANAFEAQQATEL
+219 ANAFEAQQATEL

-348 QTQLVTAFDRLEQI
+348 QAQLVTAFDKLEQI

-368 RRRDELPKLQELE
+368 RRREELPKLQQLE
-381 RELIAR
+381 RELIER
-387 FSPAAV
+387 FSPAAAR

>member
-10 EANAASASSATP
+10 EANAASTVPTTP
-22 APGFAPAPA
+22 AP
-31 SAPASAPAPAPAFPP
+31 SLPP
-46 LLDPARAAD
+46 LLTPAPTPD
-55 ALPAMRPQASAP
+55 ALPALRPEASAAP
-67 PPVRV
+67 VVRV

-80 AIEGLGGNTGAGV
+80 AIETLGGNTGAGV

-133 GGLLSRVTNMFGSVK
+133 GGLMSRVTNMFGSVK

-160 RMDTLVGEMTRHAN
+160 RMDTLVSEMTRHAN
-174 VHRARIQDF
+174 VHRARIADF

-189 LEMYYQGLDA
+189 LETYYQGLDA
-199 DVRKGEEWAG
+199 DVKKGEAWADK
-209 RLRQAVAQQA
+209 LRQAVAQQA
-219 APANAFEAQQATEL
+219 APVNAFEAQQATEL

-253 ATQMVP
+253 ATQLVP

-348 QTQLVTAFDRLEQI
+348 QTQLITAFDKLEQI

-368 RRRDELPKLQELE
+368 RRRDELPKLQQLE
-381 RELIAR
+381 RELIER
-387 FSPAAV
+387 FSPAGA

>member
-1 MKPLFSSDE
+1 MKPLFTSDE
-10 EANAASASSATP
+10 EANAAPAAPSVSA
-22 APGFAPAPA
+22 
-31 SAPASAPAPAPAFPP
+31 APAFPS
-46 LLDPARAAD
+46 LLDPAPTSD
-55 ALPAMRPQASAP
+55 TLPAMRPEASAAP
-67 PPVRV
+67 VVRV

-80 AIEGLGGNTGAGV
+80 AIEALGGSTGAGV

-133 GGLLSRVTNMFGSVK
+133 GGLVSRLTNMFGSVK

-160 RMDTLVGEMTRHAN
+160 RMDTLVTEMTRHAN
-174 VHRARIQDF
+174 VHRSRIQDF

-189 LEMYYQGLDA
+189 LESYYQGLDA
-199 DVRKGEEWAG
+199 DVKKGEAWAE

-219 APANAFEAQQATEL
+219 APSNAFEAQQATEL

-245 DLRRAMLM
+245 DLKRAMLM

-348 QTQLVTAFDRLEQI
+348 QTQLVTAFDKLEQI

-368 RRRDELPKLQELE
+368 RRQAELPKLQELE

-387 FSPAAV
+387 FSPTGA

>member
-10 EANAASASSATP
+10 EANAASAV
-22 APGFAPAPA
+22 PAPA
-31 SAPASAPAPAPAFPP
+31 LAP
-46 LLDPARAAD
+46 LLHPAGTPD
-55 ALPAMRPQASAP
+55 MLPAARPEASVV

-80 AIEGLGGNTGAGV
+80 AIEALGGNTGAGV

-118 LIATSKGLDPAKLRS
+118 LIATSKGLDPARLRS
-133 GGLLSRVTNMFGSVK
+133 GGMLSRLTNMFGSVK

-160 RMDTLVGEMTRHAN
+160 RMDTLVAEMTRHAN

-183 DEMYKG
+183 DEMFKG

-199 DVRKGEEWAG
+199 DVKKGDAWAAQ
-209 RLRQAVAQQA
+209 LRQAVAQQA

-299 KQSAAVA
+299 KQSAAIA

-318 AQADMLLEN
+318 TQADMLLEN

-348 QTQLVTAFDRLEQI
+348 QAQLVTAFDKLEQI

-368 RRRDELPKLQELE
+368 RRKAELPKLQELE
-381 RELIAR
+381 RELITR
-387 FSPAAV
+387 FSPSAA